1 MTVEAQRLS
10 GPQLYALVLS
20 DIATAMAID
29 TYDPA
34 YALSVSPE
42 DYYPGSV
49 KARWLEK
56 REDRALR
63 LRVVPLATAGMGS
76 LQALPATEIFR
87 RAEGYGIP
95 MTRELAEEIAGY
107 IDARNSRVR
116 TYDRS

>member
-20 DIATAMAID
+20 DIATAMAIN

-34 YALSVSPE
+34 YALSISPE

-49 KARWLEK
+49 KARWLE
-56 REDRALR
+56 RRDDRALR
-63 LRVVPLATAGMGS
+63 LRVVPLASAGAGS
-76 LQALPATEIFR
+76 LQALPAAEILR
-87 RAEGYGIP
+87 RAEGYGVP
-95 MTRELAEEIAGY
+95 MTLALAEEITGY
-107 IDARNSRVR
+107 LDARKARAR

>member
-1 MTVEAQRLS
+1 MTAEAQRLS

-20 DIATAMAID
+20 DIATAMAIN

-49 KARWLEK
+49 KAQWLEQ
-56 REDRALR
+56 RDDRALR
-63 LRVVPLATAGMGS
+63 LRVVPLATAGLGS
-76 LQALPATEIFR
+76 LQALPAAEIVR
-87 RAEGYGIP
+87 RAVGYGIP
-95 MTRELAEEIAGY
+95 LTLELAEEITAY
-107 IDARNSRVR
+107 LEAKSARAR